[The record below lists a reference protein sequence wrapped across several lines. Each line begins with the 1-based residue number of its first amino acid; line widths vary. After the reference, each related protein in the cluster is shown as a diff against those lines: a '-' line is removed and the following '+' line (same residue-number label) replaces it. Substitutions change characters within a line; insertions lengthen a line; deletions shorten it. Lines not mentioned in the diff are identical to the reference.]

1 MRRRPSWSTL
11 AGLWAAATSMPP
23 GDLRGIFPGF
33 HNGRNI
39 QIESQELGS
48 ASPPS
53 ARTV

>member
-1 MRRRPSWSTL
+1 MVHS
-11 AGLWAAATSMPP
+11 GWAAGCSDQHAGDGLQ
-23 GDLRGIFPGF
+23 GDLRGILPGF
-33 HNGRNI
+33 HNGRDI